1 MTTPYRFDLITL
13 FEPLCEPYLNG
24 SMLGR
29 ARKNGLIDVS
39 YTDPRVFTEDTHRT
53 VDDAPF
59 GGGAGMVMLPEP
71 LFRAIEHVRET
82 RAPQRTVLLSPSG
95 RPFDQSIAKEYAE
108 LGSLCLVCGRYEG
121 VDQRIADFVVDEE
134 LSLGDFVLT
143 GGELA
148 AMTVVDA
155 VSRLLPGVLG
165 HAESAISESFSDER
179 LLEYPHYTRPRVWR
193 DHEVP
198 EVLISGNHAK
208 IEAWRKN
215 ERLIRTERLR
225 PDLLG
230 RQTRSRLSG

>member
-1 MTTPYRFDLITL
+1 MTTPYRFDVITL
-13 FEPLCEPYLNG
+13 FEPLCEPYLAG
-24 SMLGR
+24 AMLGR
-29 ARKNGLIDVS
+29 ARKNGIIDVG
-39 YTDPRVFTEDTHRT
+39 YTDPRNFTEDTHRT

-82 RAPQRTVLLSPSG
+82 RAPKRTVLLSPSG

-148 AMTVVDA
+148 AMTVIDA

-165 HAESAISESFSDER
+165 HAESAINESFSDER

-193 DHEVP
+193 DHEAP
-198 EVLISGNHAK
+198 EVLTSGNHAK
-208 IEAWRKN
+208 IDAWRKN
-215 ERLIRTERLR
+215 ERLLRTERLR

-230 RQTRSRLSG
+230 RPTRSRPSG